1 MDCEILGTRQ
11 LLENRTKASRGEI
24 EMVETL
30 EELKE
35 LNKRKVVV
43 NYDGMLGQFEVQ
55 RQIELE
61 TEAARQEDEDEQVF
75 ARRHYT
81 NSLSFWPS
89 PSVDAAI
96 GDERAAPL
104 LLAAVHRWRLCSSSG
119 FWNLFDVCSLFQ
131 SNRSLSESCIKSEW
145 IFSINVCNLK
155 KIQCA
160 ADPERLWRTH
170 RGRPRH
176 QTVGRGQRRRRRR
189 RRAPA
194 SVGQEAPGGGP
205 RGGHGPAFLL
215 RRPFQQKEARLSRA
229 RQKERPHC
237 ILGSILCGILCSILI
252 WSAIVCTLYLF
263 LSVTLKEIESHVSID
278 LDGYEVPF
286 GVYLLLRQPS

>member
-1 MDCEILGTRQ
+1 MRNFGNATVAGEPDEGVARRDRNGGDAGGAQGAQQAQGGRQ
-11 LLENRTKASRGEI
+11 LRWHARPVRGAAPDRARDRGRASRGRGRTGI
-24 EMVETL
+24 RSSTL
-30 EELKE
+30 HQL
-35 LNKRKVVV
+35 
-43 NYDGMLGQFEVQ
+43 
-55 RQIELE
+55 
-61 TEAARQEDEDEQVF
+61 
-75 ARRHYT
+75 
-81 NSLSFWPS
+81 SLSFWPS
-89 PSVDAAI
+89 SSVDAAI